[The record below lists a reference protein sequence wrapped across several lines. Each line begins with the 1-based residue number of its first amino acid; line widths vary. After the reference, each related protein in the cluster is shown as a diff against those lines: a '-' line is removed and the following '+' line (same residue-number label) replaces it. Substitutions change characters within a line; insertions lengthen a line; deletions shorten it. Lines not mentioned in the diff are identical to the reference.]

1 MDKQLQSIIPNE
13 AVVDKIYNIR
23 EQKVM
28 LDSDLALLYGIDT
41 KRINEQVKRNIDRF
55 PEDFMFQLTEYEFQN
70 LKSQIA
76 TSSWGGRR
84 TLPYAFTEHGVLM
97 LSSVLNSKKAIQ
109 VNIQIMRIFNY
120 FRKMLSDNANIV
132 MELEKLK
139 KSIRNQDQNIEV
151 IFKYLDELSEK
162 QSTSKNRRRIGYM
175 QDDL

>member
-1 MDKQLQSIIPNE
+1 MDNHLQPIIPNE
-13 AVVDKIYNIR
+13 IVVDKIYNIR
-23 EQKVM
+23 GQKVM
-28 LDSDLALLYGIDT
+28 LDSDLALLYGIQT
-41 KRINEQVKRNIDRF
+41 KALNQAVSRNFERF
-55 PEDFMFQLTEYEFQN
+55 PADFMFQLTKTEFEN
-70 LKSQIA
+70 LKSQFV

-132 MELEKLK
+132 MKLEKLK

-162 QSTSKNRRRIGYM
+162 ENTSKSRKRIGYM

>member
-1 MDKQLQSIIPNE
+1 MDNQLQSIIPNE

-28 LDSDLALLYGIDT
+28 LDSDLALLYGIQT
-41 KRINEQVKRNIDRF
+41 KVLNQAVSRNFERF
-55 PEDFMFQLTEYEFQN
+55 PADFMFQLTKTEFEN
-70 LKSQIA
+70 LKSQFV

>member
-1 MDKQLQSIIPNE
+1 
-13 AVVDKIYNIR
+13 
-23 EQKVM
+23 
-28 LDSDLALLYGIDT
+28 
-41 KRINEQVKRNIDRF
+41 
-55 PEDFMFQLTEYEFQN
+55 MFQLTEYEFQN
-70 LKSQIA
+70 LKSLFA

-162 QSTSKNRRRIGYM
+162 ENTSKAEKG
-175 QDDL
+175 

>member
-1 MDKQLQSIIPNE
+1 MDNQLQSIIPNE

-70 LKSQIA
+70 LKSQFA

-162 QSTSKNRRRIGYM
+162 ESTSKSRKRIGYM